1 MPPKTAQNEVKQAV
15 DRSERRTVTG
25 VVTAD
30 KMDKTVKVR
39 VERLVQHPQFS
50 KTLRKHYDCY
60 AHDEKREAKMGDR
73 VELMES
79 RPLSKLK
86 HWRLVRVVERAVVGS
101 VTDDARSAARPA
113 LGKAD
118 ASAKPS
124 SPATPT
130 KTT

>member
-1 MPPKTAQNEVKQAV
+1 VPPKTAKKEVNQPV
-15 DRSERRTVTG
+15 DRNERRTVTG

-50 KTLRKHYDCY
+50 KTLRKHYECY
-60 AHDEKREAKMGDR
+60 AHDEKREAKLGDK

-86 HWRLVRVVERAVVGS
+86 HWRLVRVVEKAVAGS
-101 VTDDARSAARPA
+101 VTEDARGAARPQA
-113 LGKAD
+113 KAD
-118 ASAKPS
+118 A
-124 SPATPT
+124 PAPKQAP
-130 KTT
+130 KTTT

>member
-1 MPPKTAQNEVKQAV
+1 VPPKTKKTEAKVVV
-15 DRSERRTVTG
+15 DRNERRTVTG

-30 KMDKTVKVR
+30 KMEKTVRVR
-39 VERLVQHPQFS
+39 IERLVSHPQFS
-50 KTLRKHYDCY
+50 KVLRKHYVCY
-60 AHDEKREAKMGDR
+60 AHDEKSEAKMGDR

-86 HWRLVRVVERAVVGS
+86 HWRLVRVVERAVAGS

>member
-1 MPPKTAQNEVKQAV
+1 VPPKTAQKENKQAV
-15 DRSERRTVTG
+15 DRNERRTVTG

-39 VERLVQHPQFS
+39 VERLVAHPQFS
-50 KTLRKHYDCY
+50 KTLRKHYVCY
-60 AHDEKREAKMGDR
+60 AHDEKREARMGDK

-86 HWRLVRVVERAVVGS
+86 HWRLVRVVEKAIAGS
-101 VTDDARSAARPA
+101 ATDDARHAARPSA
-113 LGKAD
+113 A
-118 ASAKPS
+118 AKPA
-124 SPATPT
+124 PATTPT

>member
-1 MPPKTAQNEVKQAV
+1 VPPKTVKNEVKQTV
-15 DRSERRTVTG
+15 ERSERRTVTG

-60 AHDEKREAKMGDR
+60 AHDEKREAKLGDK

-79 RPLSKLK
+79 RPISKLK
-86 HWRLVRVVERAVVGS
+86 HWRLVRVVEKAVAG
-101 VTDDARSAARPA
+101 TILEDAREAARPN
-113 LGKAD
+113 
-118 ASAKPS
+118 AKS
-124 SPATPT
+124 SSSKPATP

>member
-1 MPPKTAQNEVKQAV
+1 VPPKTAKTEVKQTV

-60 AHDEKREAKMGDR
+60 AHDEKREAKLGDR

-86 HWRLVRVVERAVVGS
+86 HWRLVRVVEKAIAGS
-101 VTDDARSAARPA
+101 IIEDAREAARPSSKSA
-113 LGKAD
+113 AAVP
-118 ASAKPS
+118 ASKPA
-124 SPATPT
+124 P

>member
-1 MPPKTAQNEVKQAV
+1 MPPKTKKPEAKVVV
-15 DRSERRTVTG
+15 DRNERRTVTG

-39 VERLVQHPQFS
+39 VERLVSHPQFS
-50 KTLRKHYDCY
+50 KVLRKHYVCY
-60 AHDEKREAKMGDR
+60 AHDEKREARMGDR

-86 HWRLVRVVERAVVGS
+86 HWRLVRVVEKAIAGS
-101 VTDDARSAARPA
+101 ATADARHAARPA
-113 LGKAD
+113 GMKD
-118 ASAKPS
+118 DAKPT
-124 SPATPT
+124 PATPT

>member
-1 MPPKTAQNEVKQAV
+1 MPPKTIAKEAKQVV
-15 DRSERRTVTG
+15 DRNERRTVTG

-30 KMDKTVKVR
+30 KMAKTVKVR

-60 AHDEKREAKMGDR
+60 AHDEKSEAKLGDK

-86 HWRLVRVVERAVVGS
+86 HWRLVRVVEKAVAGS
-101 VTDDARSAARPA
+101 AIGDARDAARPTLKA
-113 LGKAD
+113 AD
-118 ASAKPS
+118 ASATPK
-124 SPATPT
+124 AT
-130 KTT
+130 K

>member
-1 MPPKTAQNEVKQAV
+1 VPPKTAKTETKQTV

-60 AHDEKREAKMGDR
+60 AHDEKREAKLGDR

-86 HWRLVRVVERAVVGS
+86 HWRLVRVVEKAIVGS
-101 VTDDARSAARPA
+101 MHEDARHAARPS
-113 LGKAD
+113 KKSAD
-118 ASAKPS
+118 AVVPASKP
-124 SPATPT
+124 TP

>member
-1 MPPKTAQNEVKQAV
+1 MPPKTKKPEAKQIV
-15 DRSERRTVTG
+15 DRNERRTVTG

-39 VERLVQHPQFS
+39 VERLVAHPQFS
-50 KTLRKHYDCY
+50 KTLRKHYVCY
-60 AHDEKREAKMGDR
+60 AHDEKREARMGDK

-86 HWRLVRVVERAVVGS
+86 HWRLVRVVEKAVAGS
-101 VTDDARSAARPA
+101 ATDDARHAARPS
-113 LGKAD
+113 LKTD
-118 ASAKPS
+118 AKPA
-124 SPATPT
+124 PATTPT

>member
-1 MPPKTAQNEVKQAV
+1 MPPKTKKPEAKQIV
-15 DRSERRTVTG
+15 DRNERRTVTG

-39 VERLVQHPQFS
+39 IERLVSHPQFS
-50 KTLRKHYDCY
+50 KVLRKHYVCY
-60 AHDEKREAKMGDR
+60 AHDEKREAKMGDK

-86 HWRLVRVVERAVVGS
+86 HWRLVRVVEKAVAGS
-101 VTDDARSAARPA
+101 ATHDARHAARPST
-113 LGKAD
+113 D
-118 ASAKPS
+118 KPS
-124 SPATPT
+124 ATPA

>member
-1 MPPKTAQNEVKQAV
+1 VPPKTAQNEVKQAV

-60 AHDEKREAKMGDR
+60 AHDEKREAKLGDK

-86 HWRLVRVVERAVVGS
+86 HWRLVRVVEKAIAGAMVE
-101 VTDDARSAARPA
+101 DARHAARPSA
-113 LGKAD
+113 KSAD
-118 ASAKPS
+118 AVPASKPS
-124 SPATPT
+124 P

>member
-1 MPPKTAQNEVKQAV
+1 MPPKTKKQEAKVVV

-30 KMDKTVKVR
+30 KMEKTVKVR
-39 VERLVQHPQFS
+39 VERLVSHPQFS
-50 KTLRKHYDCY
+50 KVLRKHYVCY
-60 AHDEKREAKMGDR
+60 AHDEKREAKLGDK

-86 HWRLVRVVERAVVGS
+86 HWRLVRVVEKAVAGAAI
-101 VTDDARSAARPA
+101 DDARHAARPSLA
-113 LGKAD
+113 KD
-118 ASAKPS
+118 AKDAKPA
-124 SPATPT
+124 PATPT

>member
-1 MPPKTAQNEVKQAV
+1 MPPKTAKNEVKQTV

-60 AHDEKREAKMGDR
+60 AHDEKREAKLGDK

-79 RPLSKLK
+79 RPISKLK
-86 HWRLVRVVERAVVGS
+86 HWRLVRVVEKAIAGAA
-101 VTDDARSAARPA
+101 TEDAREAARP
-113 LGKAD
+113 
-118 ASAKPS
+118 SAKAAIPT
-124 SPATPT
+124 PKATT
-130 KTT
+130 

>member
-1 MPPKTAQNEVKQAV
+1 VPPKTKKPEAKQIV
-15 DRSERRTVTG
+15 DRNERRTVTG

-39 VERLVQHPQFS
+39 IERLVSHPQFS
-50 KTLRKHYDCY
+50 KVLRKHYVCY
-60 AHDEKREAKMGDR
+60 AHDEKREAKMGDK

-86 HWRLVRVVERAVVGS
+86 HWRLVRVVEKAVAGS
-101 VTDDARSAARPA
+101 ATHDARHAARP
-113 LGKAD
+113 
-118 ASAKPS
+118 STEKPS
-124 SPATPT
+124 ATPT